1 MDAGGYIA
9 TLKQLIQ
16 INLLKCLEFLSS
28 GCQRRKSMFRASNVK
43 SNGYSEW
50 RINHRLMDLQC
61 TIVNVQ
67 CTILMGYH

>member
-16 INLLKCLEFLSS
+16 INLVLKCLEFLSL
-28 GCQRRKSMFRASNVK
+28 GCQRKKSMFRASIVK

-50 RINHRLMDLQC
+50 RIKS
-61 TIVNVQ
+61 
-67 CTILMGYH
+67 